1 MPWAGVSK
9 EGFIALGGDDE
20 NIGYLRIF
28 TGQLYLYLILRP
40 HWKVLLHMILRLA
53 HRFDLRPT
61 TGILK

>member
-9 EGFIALGGDDE
+9 ERFIALGGGDE
-20 NIGYLRIF
+20 NLGYLRIF
-28 TGQLYLYLILRP
+28 TGQLYLNLILRP
-40 HWKVLLHMILRLA
+40 HWKALLHMILRLA